1 MTNQELRTSYL
12 LATTISCSIALG
24 LNSLVPRLRSLQP
37 TTRTV
42 LSRLVPFAAV
52 VTAGMTN
59 VFLMRMEEMYH
70 GIYVTD
76 HEGTI
81 LGSSKKA
88 GRLAVSETAVSRA
101 LNATPVMVIP
111 PLILLRLQ
119 RTNWLK
125 NRPRMVIPT
134 NLALILGVSLVA
146 LPCAIGAFPQRQRIH
161 VSSLEPEFHDR
172 ESKSGDKIEYV
183 WFNRGV

>member
-146 LPCAIGAFPQRQRIH
+146 LPCAIGAFPQGQRIH
-161 VSSLEPEFHDR
+161 VSNLEPEFQDR
-172 ESKSGDKIEYV
+172 LDRKGEKIDYV